1 MRYDH
6 KKIITTS
13 LIIAA
18 VWCFVL
24 YVKDYP
30 PESWAGVV
38 AVGYIMMFGVGNV
51 VSRINTLAIR
61 KTYAYTVATFGER
74 DPDEPISDG
83 QRRTAE
89 IVGTAF
95 VLAVGY
101 ISAGLAIMLTSLIIQ
116 AVGLPVL
123 DSSLLKGNLVAAGVS
138 LCLIVGFHA
147 LVHLAIYR
155 ARRRRGQH
163 IRPLTLARQYLRI
176 GLRKIDKL
184 FSVARVPSSESQTA

>member
-6 KKIITTS
+6 KRIIRAS
-13 LIIAA
+13 LINA
-18 VWCFVL
+18 VMWCLIL
-24 YVKDYP
+24 YVTDYP
-30 PESWAGVV
+30 AESWAGVA
-38 AVGYIMMFGVGNV
+38 AVGYIMTFGVVTV
-51 VSRINTLAIR
+51 VSRVNTFALR

-74 DPDEPISDG
+74 DPDESISDG

-116 AVGLPVL
+116 VAGLPAI
-123 DSSLLKGNLVAAGVS
+123 DSSLLNVNLALGGVS
-138 LCLIVGFHA
+138 LCFIAGFHA

-155 ARRRRGQH
+155 ARRIRGQQIH
-163 IRPLTLARQYLRI
+163 PVTLARQYLRI
-176 GLRKIDKL
+176 GLRKIDRL
-184 FSVARVPSSESQTA
+184 FSVTRIPSEAQGA